1 VVRWLQAG
9 AVAAGLGMAL
19 AAAPVAVA
27 DEGTSSTVSGPTTS
41 SHRSAATDA
50 ATRPAAL
57 RSARSATRGAVPD
70 GSAATSSIP
79 TSHAPQSAAIPRASS
94 AGRRSGAPA
103 AARPA
108 AADPVGAAGI
118 LPRGAAAVAVSTD
131 PLANVAAF
139 FGLPGAPA
147 TSAPALNAVPLLVRL
162 TLEDV
167 ISGTGPAQVT
177 NPTAVVTGLFNEVLR
192 ENPTTDELQNYLG
205 VLGLTGVNGVVAGLY
220 SSSQFRQQE
229 VANYYLELLS
239 RPATQNEISWGAGQL
254 MWGTP
259 APLFAA
265 SIARTPEFYATSASG
280 GGQFGPKP
288 TANSYVNLLYRTL
301 VGQAADPTT
310 AAIYVQQLQ
319 AGLPTGFVARDFV
332 TSDTFR
338 TVTVNEIFSVLGQ
351 TPDSAQVAGYVDH
364 WFLYGGLAGIST
376 SLLAASSNVENI
388 EAGQVSL
395 PDTAAAAKLQTL
407 LLSPYGEAANPTS
420 FYAQFGTLLSLDGTP
435 ISDTNQCTPSNT
447 QCDQALFQLLT
458 QGAADRGLP
467 NSSLVLAAI
476 NANVATMIPTQN
488 QIDVTKSLKY
498 PLQDP
503 AQLTT
508 YFQGGLIQFSTPVL
522 TADDG
527 TYIVDGHHRWSG
539 VVLINPYAQ
548 MAAVD
553 IGYVPTPQDGL
564 KQAQAGVAAVNYYL
578 PSSTADEAGNLYTM
592 SEAAFND
599 YVNQF
604 IQAGSTPD
612 DVLAVFAKN
621 LNYSKKTPIEQQYVN
636 IDNYLWS
643 NVLRMR
649 TLNPYVPGATTRVVM
664 PQTDPLPLTQTY
676 FASGA
681 LSYTF
686 PTISYLG

>member
-1 VVRWLQAG
+1 VPSANA
-9 AVAAGLGMAL
+9 AVTASS
-19 AAAPVAVA
+19 PVA
-27 DEGTSSTVSGPTTS
+27 
-41 SHRSAATDA
+41 SAAEKA
-50 ATRPAAL
+50 
-57 RSARSATRGAVPD
+57 
-70 GSAATSSIP
+70 
-79 TSHAPQSAAIPRASS
+79 RAS
-94 AGRRSGAPA
+94 
-103 AARPA
+103 
-108 AADPVGAAGI
+108 
-118 LPRGAAAVAVSTD
+118 AVSTD
-131 PLANVAAF
+131 PLGNVAAF
-139 FGLPGAPA
+139 FGLPSAPG
-147 TSAPALNAVPLLVRL
+147 TSAPTLNAIPLLLRL

-167 ISGTGPAQVT
+167 FSGTGPAPVT

-192 ENPTTDELQNYLG
+192 ENPTSDELQNYLG

-229 VANYYLELLS
+229 VNNYYLELLS
-239 RPATQNEISWGAGQL
+239 RPATQNEISWGASQL

-265 SIARTPEFYATSASG
+265 SIAKTPEFYAASASG
-280 GGQFGPKP
+280 GGQFGPTP

-310 AAIYVQQLQ
+310 AAVYVQRLQ

-338 TVTVNEIFSVLGQ
+338 TVKVDEIFSVLGQ
-351 TPDSAQVAGYVDH
+351 TPDPAQVAGYVDS
-364 WFLYGGLAGIST
+364 WFFYGGLAGIST
-376 SLLAASSNVENI
+376 SLLATSSNVQRI
-388 EAGQVSL
+388 EAGQVPL
-395 PDTAAAAKLQTL
+395 PDTSAAAKLQTL
-407 LLSPYGEAANPTS
+407 LLSPYGEATDPTS
-420 FYAQFGTLLSLDGTP
+420 FYAQFGTLLSLSGTP

-458 QGAADRGLP
+458 QGAVDRGLP
-467 NSSLVLAAI
+467 NSSLVLAAM

-488 QIDVTKSLKY
+488 QIDVTKSLRY
-498 PLQDP
+498 TLQDP
-503 AQLTT
+503 DQLTT
-508 YFQGGLIQFSTPVL
+508 YFAGGLIQFSTPVL

-527 TYIVDGHHRWSG
+527 AYIVDGHHRWSG

-548 MAAVD
+548 MAALD

-564 KQAQAGVAAVNYYL
+564 KEAQAGVAAVNYYL

-592 SEAAFND
+592 SESAFNY

-604 IQAGSTPD
+604 IQAGSTPE

-621 LNYSKKTPIEQQYVN
+621 LNYSKAIPIDQQYVN

-649 TLNPYVPGATTRVVM
+649 ALNPYVPGATTRVVM

-676 FASGA
+676 YASGA